1 MNALFALALLAGFQ
15 DPPKPPQN
23 RDEILK
29 QDIENAVRKL
39 GSERYT
45 ESYVAREELIE
56 LGRRVIPAVVAEL
69 QKKDAK
75 PAVKRACC
83 EILGA
88 LRDPNKDAVAAL
100 VARLKDDDE
109 YGTSIAS
116 AAARALAAIGEE
128 SSVPALVEALKSR
141 AVDTDKLLKVELI
154 RAIGI
159 LRAREGTEL
168 LRKAL
173 EDKKNASVGEGDD
186 GARLVAAAAADA
198 LGLLRA
204 QEAVDE
210 LGGKLADATADPA
223 SGQSLGVHAARALQ
237 RILAHELKGDD
248 GRSGELAGEADA
260 VNKTLEAWK
269 KWWEG
274 ASAARNTEE
283 TRSRIAK
290 VAAAV
295 EAFKKAQ
302 GRYPEVLPYLQTKPD
317 YAKDWPKDGYYQ
329 GELKDAWGRGLNYRA
344 PGTGADFDV
353 FSYGADGRT
362 WGGGNGADLYNHD
375 RWKDAKKAET
385 KKSIEDAVAALKKFH
400 AEQGRYPEKLVDLAA
415 RPTAYP
421 VKDWPKDGYVKSP
434 PEDGFNALLVFR
446 IPGTG
451 GEPFDLLS
459 LGADGAE
466 GGEGP
471 DEDLWNHDKR
481 PPKKEEPKK
490 DEPKKDGQK

>member
-1 MNALFALALLAGFQ
+1 MNALLALAVLAAVQ

-23 RDEILK
+23 RDEVLK

-45 ESYVAREELIE
+45 ESYVAREELVE
-56 LGRRVIPAVVAEL
+56 LGRRVIPAVTAEL
-69 QKKDAK
+69 VKKDAK
-75 PAVKRACC
+75 AAVKRACC

-88 LRDPNKDAVAAL
+88 LRDPNKEAVAAL
-100 VARLKDDDE
+100 TARLKDTDE

-116 AAARALAAIGEE
+116 AAARALAAIGDE
-128 SSVPALVEALKSR
+128 SCVPALVEALKSR

-154 RAIGI
+154 RALGL
-159 LRAREGTEL
+159 LRAKEGTEL

-198 LGLLRA
+198 LGLIRA
-204 QEAVDE
+204 QDAVDD
-210 LGGKLADATADPA
+210 LGGKLQDGTTDPA

-237 RILAHELKGDD
+237 RILAHEIKKDD
-248 GRSGELAGEADA
+248 GRAAELTGEADA
-260 VNKTLEAWK
+260 VAKSLEAWK
-269 KWWEG
+269 KWWDG
-274 ASAARNTEE
+274 ASAVRNTAE
-283 TRSRIAK
+283 TSARIAK

-302 GRYPEVLPYLQTKPD
+302 GKYPEVLPYLQTKPD

-362 WGGGNGADLYNHD
+362 WGGGTGTDLYNHD
-375 RWKDAKKAET
+375 RWKAAKKAET
-385 KKSIEDAVAALKKFH
+385 KKAIEDAVKAIVQFRT
-400 AEQGRYPEKLVDLAA
+400 EQERYPEKLVDLVA
-415 RPTAYP
+415 RPGYP
-421 VKDWPKDGYVKSP
+421 VKNWPKDGYLKSV
-434 PEDGFNALLVFR
+434 PEDGFHNPLSFR

-459 LGADGAE
+459 LGADAAE

-471 DEDLWNHDKR
+471 DEDHWNHDKR

-490 DEPKKDGQK
+490 DDKKDGQK